1 MLFRSSYDIPSNRRR
16 QKAANII
23 LAYGG
28 RYQKSCFECDLSSER
43 LYREL
48 VSRLWNVLDPSE
60 DTVRIYRVCAECRP
74 LARTLGID
82 TIPEPLQK
90 VLIL

>member
-1 MLFRSSYDIPSNRRR
+1 MLYVLTYDIPSNRRR
-16 QKAANII
+16 QRAANII
-23 LAYGG
+23 LDYGG
-28 RYQKSCFECDLSSER
+28 RYQKSCFECDLASER

-48 VSRLWNVLDPSE
+48 VARLWDVLLPEE
-60 DTVRIYRVCAECRP
+60 DTVRLYRVCAECRP
-74 LARTLGID
+74 LARTLGLD